1 MKHQTYD
8 LRGLD
13 EKTRGLIVTTEVTAE
28 VDNML
33 QGQPCSICR
42 EHFIGRAEADNAICS
57 GTKPLTFA
65 HEYCWNKGKNNE

>member
-13 EKTRGLIVTTEVTAE
+13 EKTRGLIVTTEV
-28 VDNML
+28 DNIL

-42 EHFIGRAEADNAICS
+42 GHFIGRAEADNAICS

-65 HEYCWNKGKNNE
+65 HENCWNGRTE